1 MKKFNS
7 FREELAPLLSGLGK
21 EERDKIG
28 LSLTRLGDEIEHLE
42 LKYHRTIRDR
52 AAVHSLLK
60 KTSEDLI
67 QRYQTIFEYSG
78 TAMAVIERDGTI
90 SLVNSYFEKFFGY
103 TRKEVENR
111 MRFPQL
117 VDETMRDRMIRYHSR
132 RLAGERDVPHY
143 YESKVINRAG
153 QIRDI
158 SISVGLFPGS
168 GQIIVSI
175 MDITER
181 KRAEE
186 AVQKTNEKMAILN
199 SLTRHDIINQL
210 TPLFM
215 RLELALEDADDPE
228 LQKSLE
234 AMEKIAFNIQ
244 KHVEF
249 MKFYQEIGVE
259 SPAWQNVADVIRAG
273 SASLPLGDIP
283 LDIEFE
289 NVWIYADP
297 LLQKVFYN
305 LIENAIRHAGPIT
318 GIRFFYHEHNGE
330 VSIFCEDDGIGIPE
344 DEKERIFKREFYKNT
359 GLGLFLSREILS
371 ITRIEILEVGVPAE
385 GARFEIRVPRGVWM
399 TGDGRNTDRASATMS
414 DV

>member
-1 MKKFNS
+1 MNAFDS
-7 FREELAPLLSGLGK
+7 FREELTPLLSTLGK
-21 EERDKIG
+21 EEREKIG
-28 LSLTRLGDEIEHLE
+28 LSLTRLGDEIELLE
-42 LKYHRTIRDR
+42 LKYHRAIRDR

-90 SLVNSYFEKFFGY
+90 SLVNSNFERFFGY
-103 TRKEVENR
+103 SRSEVENR
-111 MRFPQL
+111 MKFPQL
-117 VDETMRDRMIRYHSR
+117 VDETMRERMIRYHSR
-132 RLAGERDVPHY
+132 RLSGEADVPHY
-143 YESKVINRAG
+143 YESKVINRQG

-199 SLTRHDIINQL
+199 SLTRHDILNQL

-215 RLELALEDADDPE
+215 RLELALEDTDDPD
-228 LQKSLE
+228 LQESLE
-234 AMEKIAFNIQ
+234 EMEKIAHNIHQ
-244 KHVEF
+244 HIEF
-249 MKFYQEIGVE
+249 MKLYQEIGVE
-259 SPAWQNVADVIRAG
+259 SPAWQNVFDVIRTGAAPL
-273 SASLPLGDIP
+273 SLGDIP
-283 LDIEFE
+283 IEIEFTD
-289 NVWIYADP
+289 VWIYADP

-305 LIENAIRHAGPIT
+305 LVENAIRHAGPIT
-318 GIRFFYHEHNGE
+318 GIRFFCRKNDGE
-330 VSIFCEDDGIGIPE
+330 ISIFCEDEGIGIPE
-344 DEKERIFKREFYKNT
+344 NEKERIFRREFYKNT

-371 ITRIEILEVGVPAE
+371 ITGIGIREVGIPAE
-385 GARFEIRVPRGVWM
+385 GALFEIRVPEGIWM
-399 TGDGRNTDRASATMS
+399 SGDGRHRTAPPAISYL
-414 DV
+414 

>member
-1 MKKFNS
+1 MNKFDS
-7 FREELAPLLSGLGK
+7 FSEELAPFLSMLGK
-21 EERDKIG
+21 EEREKIG
-28 LSLTRLGDEIEHLE
+28 LSLTRLGDEIELLE
-42 LKYHRTIRDR
+42 SKYRRAIRDR

-78 TAMAVIERDGTI
+78 TAMAVIDRDGTI
-90 SLVNSYFEKFFGY
+90 SLVNSNFEKFFGY
-103 TRKEVENR
+103 SRDEMETRMN
-111 MRFPQL
+111 FPQM
-117 VDETMRDRMIRYHSR
+117 VDETMRERMIRYHSR
-132 RLAGERDVPHY
+132 RLAGETDVPHY
-143 YESKVINRAG
+143 YESKVINRQG

-186 AVQKTNEKMAILN
+186 AVQRTNEKMAILN

-215 RLELALEDADDPE
+215 RLELTLEDTDDPE

-234 AMEKIAFNIQ
+234 EMEKIAHNIQ
-244 KHVEF
+244 QHVEF
-249 MKFYQEIGVE
+249 MKIYQEIGVE
-259 SPAWQNVADVIRAG
+259 SPAWQNVSDVIRTAA
-273 SASLPLGDIP
+273 ASLTLGDVHV
-283 LDIEFE
+283 DIEFDD
-289 NVWIYADP
+289 VWIYADP

-305 LIENAIRHAGPIT
+305 LVENAIRHAGPIT
-318 GIRFFYHEHNGE
+318 GILFFCRKNNGE
-330 VSIFCEDDGIGIPE
+330 ISIFCEDDGVGIPE
-344 DEKERIFKREFYKNT
+344 TEKERIFRREFYKNT

-371 ITRIEILEVGVPAE
+371 ITGIEIREVGRCAE
-385 GARFEIRVPRGVWM
+385 GARFEIRVPEGIWM
-399 TGDGRNTDRASATMS
+399 SGDGQVRTAPPAISNL
-414 DV
+414 